1 MVMIKQYFRQALYEL
16 KVHPLL
22 SAISIIGTALAI
34 CLIMVLVVMQ
44 QVKVVPFYPE
54 TNRDRTLHVKYV
66 SNQRTG
72 NNAGYS
78 NNGPMSMKV
87 GRECFRRLTIPEAV
101 TLYSYPDEMLLSVPA
116 ASAIT
121 VEVKQTDEQFWNVF
135 QFTFIDGR
143 PFDEAESEAGLPVAV
158 VSESVAREVLGSA
171 QIAGERLRLNYTEYT
186 VSGVVKDVSTLASS
200 AYGQVWI
207 PYYST
212 DLVRSDGD
220 LSGSFMAAILA
231 YDRNDFFA
239 IRQQAEQLRLKFNDA
254 LDEREIFY
262 RDQPDD
268 QEVAMERKWANV
280 APDMEKVKQ
289 RRWILFALLLLI
301 PAINLSSMTQS
312 RLRHRISEVGLRRS
326 FGSTRF
332 QVLWQ
337 ILMENLVLTACAA
350 LAGLI
355 LCFVVSYIW
364 GESLFSSATIGVS
377 PEVRFSM
384 LMRPVT
390 FVYAILFCLLLNL
403 LSTGVPAWKACRT
416 SITTS
421 LNSN

>member
-1 MVMIKQYFRQALYEL
+1 MIKQYFQQAIYEL
-16 KVHPLL
+16 KAHSLL

-44 QVKVVPFYPE
+44 QVKVAPFYPE

-66 SNQRTG
+66 SNQSKG
-72 NNAGYS
+72 SDAGYS
-78 NNGPMSMKV
+78 NNGCMSMKV
-87 GRECFRRLTIPEAV
+87 GRECFRRLTVPEAV
-101 TLYSYPDEMLLSVPA
+101 TIYSYPDEMLVSVPA
-116 ASAIT
+116 TSAIT
-121 VEVKQTDEQFWNVF
+121 VEVKQTDEQFWRVF

-143 PFDEAESEAGLPVAV
+143 PFDEAESEAGIPMAV
-158 VSESVAREVLGSA
+158 VSESIARELLGRA
-171 QIAGERLRLNYTEYT
+171 QIAGERIRINYTEYT
-186 VSGVVKDVSTLASS
+186 VSGVVRDVSILASS
-200 AYGQVWI
+200 AYAQVWI

-231 YDRNDFFA
+231 RDRADFPA
-239 IRQQAEQLRLKFNDA
+239 IRQEAEQLRLQFNDA
-254 LDEREIFY
+254 LSEREIFY

-268 QEVAMERKWANV
+268 QEVFMERKWANI
-280 APDMEKVKQ
+280 APDMRKVKQ
-289 RRWILFALLLLI
+289 RRWILFALLLII

-312 RLRHRISEVGLRRS
+312 RLRQRTSEIGLRRS

-337 ILMENLVLTACAA
+337 ILMENLVLTAWSA

-355 LCFVVSYIW
+355 ICFVVSYFW

-377 PEVRFSM
+377 PEIRFSM

-390 FVYAILFCLLLNL
+390 FVYAVLFCLLLNL
-403 LSTGVPAWKACRT
+403 LSIGIPAWKACRT

-421 LNSN
+421 LNSK

>member
-1 MVMIKQYFRQALYEL
+1 MKA
-16 KVHPLL
+16 HPLL

-44 QVKVVPFYPE
+44 QVKVAPFYPE

-66 SNQRTG
+66 SNQSKSSD
-72 NNAGYS
+72 AGYS
-78 NNGPMSMKV
+78 NNGCMSMKV
-87 GRECFRRLTIPEAV
+87 GRECFRQLTVPEAV
-101 TLYSYPDEMLLSVPA
+101 TIYSYPDEMLVSVPA
-116 ASAIT
+116 TSAIT
-121 VEVKQTDEQFWNVF
+121 VEVKQTDEQFWRVF

-143 PFDEAESEAGLPVAV
+143 PFDEAESEAGIPMAV
-158 VSESVAREVLGSA
+158 VSESIARELLGRA
-171 QIAGERLRLNYTEYT
+171 QITGERIRLNYTEYT
-186 VSGVVKDVSTLASS
+186 VSGVVRDVSTLASS
-200 AYGQVWI
+200 AYAQVWI

-231 YDRNDFFA
+231 RDRGDFPA
-239 IRQQAEQLRLKFNDA
+239 IRQEAEQLRLQFNDA
-254 LDEREIFY
+254 LSEREIFY

-268 QEVAMERKWANV
+268 QEVFMERKWANV
-280 APDMEKVKQ
+280 APDMKKVKQ
-289 RRWILFALLLLI
+289 RRWILFALLLII

-312 RLRHRISEVGLRRS
+312 RLRQRTSEIGLRRS

-332 QVLWQ
+332 RILWQ
-337 ILMENLVLTACAA
+337 ILMENLVLTAWSA

-355 LCFVVSYIW
+355 ICFMVSYFW
-364 GESLFSSATIGVS
+364 GENLFSSATIGVS
-377 PEVRFSM
+377 PEIRFSM

-390 FVYAILFCLLLNL
+390 FVYAVLFCLLLNL

-421 LNSN
+421 LNSK

>member
-1 MVMIKQYFRQALYEL
+1 MIKQYFQQAIYEL
-16 KVHPLL
+16 KAHPLL

-44 QVKVVPFYPE
+44 QVKVAPFYPE

-66 SNQRTG
+66 SSQSKG
-72 NNAGYS
+72 GDGGYS
-78 NNGPMSMKV
+78 NNGRMSMKV
-87 GRECFRRLTIPEAV
+87 GRECFRRLTVPEAV
-101 TLYSYPDEMLLSVPA
+101 TIYSYPHEMLVSVPA
-116 ASAIT
+116 TSAVT
-121 VEVKQTDEQFWNVF
+121 VGVKQTDEQFWKVF
-135 QFTFIDGR
+135 PFTFIDGR
-143 PFDEAESEAGLPVAV
+143 PFDEAESEAGIPVAV
-158 VSESVAREVLGSA
+158 VSESVARELLGSA
-171 QIAGERLRLNYTEYT
+171 QIAGERIRLNYTEYT
-186 VSGVVKDVSTLASS
+186 VSGVVRDVSTLASS
-200 AYGQVWI
+200 AYAHVWI

-220 LSGSFMAAILA
+220 LSGSFTAAILA
-231 YDRNDFFA
+231 RDRSDFRA
-239 IRQQAEQLRLKFNDA
+239 IRQETEQLRLHFNDA
-254 LDEREIFY
+254 LSESELFY

-268 QEVAMERKWANV
+268 QEVYMERKWANV
-280 APDMEKVKQ
+280 APDMKKVKQ
-289 RRWILFALLLLI
+289 RRWILFALLLII

-312 RLRHRISEVGLRRS
+312 RLRQRTNEIGLRRS

-337 ILMENLVLTACAA
+337 ILMENLVLTAWAA

-355 LCFVVSYIW
+355 ICFMVSYFW

-377 PEVRFSM
+377 PEIRFSM

-390 FVYAILFCLLLNL
+390 FVYAVLFCLLFNL
-403 LSTGVPAWKACRT
+403 LSTGIPAWKACRT

-421 LNSN
+421 LNSK